1 MKQVWLLMTINC
13 SSEAKAVEQAKIVNR
28 SDRTKDVVTEGA
40 IIKYKQ
46 LTWKDGYDKENL
58 DEN

>member
-1 MKQVWLLMTINC
+1 MKQVWLLMTIRC
-13 SSEAKAVEQAKIVNR
+13 SSEAEAVEQAKIVNR
-28 SDRTKDVVTEGA
+28 SDKTKDVVTEGV
-40 IIKYKQ
+40 IVKYKQ